1 MPSSLPR
8 LPISICLFDCLL
20 VCPFRPICAI
30 KQGIHRHQ
38 TPPWYRNAASGSRL
52 KVQPSTHRHTAHY
65 GQSSPNVTS
74 SIKPEVHNASQ
85 RRPRRTEPRLQGSG
99 QKDSCRSV
107 QRFQRYDRGQ
117 TDRQTNWSQY
127 SAPLQGWSN
136 KNDRLPLY
144 KFYITLR

>member
-1 MPSSLPR
+1 MHR
-8 LPISICLFDCLL
+8 DSIRCMSTRS
-20 VCPFRPICAI
+20 PFIFSCVTEFYETCKIMRTVALHQ

-117 TDRQTNWSQY
+117 TDRQTN
-127 SAPLQGWSN
+127 
-136 KNDRLPLY
+136 
-144 KFYITLR
+144 